1 MGFTAFLETRLNP
14 STRSIGDIEGWGGTG
29 SSGGSRGGIGDISR
43 DMS

>member
-14 STRSIGDIEGWGGTG
+14 GTRSIGDKEGWGGTG
-29 SSGGSRGGIGDISR
+29 GSRGVGDLSR